1 MEEKLV
7 IKLRDKEL
15 INKVDIMRDTGLNVA
30 ELIREFLQNY
40 ELPIS

>member
-30 ELIREFLQNY
+30 DLIREFLQNY